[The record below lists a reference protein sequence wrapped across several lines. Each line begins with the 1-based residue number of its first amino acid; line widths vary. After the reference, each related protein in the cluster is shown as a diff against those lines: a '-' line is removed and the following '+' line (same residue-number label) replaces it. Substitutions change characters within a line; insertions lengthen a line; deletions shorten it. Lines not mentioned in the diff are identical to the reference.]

1 MSRKIYTI
9 LSILLVATFM
19 LAACGAPAT
28 EAPPAATDESAVT
41 EPTSSP
47 RARSRRGTDDDCQLE

>member
-41 EPTSSP
+41 ETTEPHAPHSQP
-47 RARSRRGTDDDCQLE
+47 SRR